1 MANTIVNNDE
11 PALPGPPREPSGKR
25 GNPMFRQMSF
35 WALLFA
41 AVGIG
46 VLLFRFVEP
55 FFAPLF
61 FAVILTILFRPFYD
75 RLTRMLGGRRRIAAL
90 LTVALMFVMLSG
102 LGSMLLLAGR
112 ELATTG
118 REFAKWDLA
127 NQPGVQH
134 VRGVIEHYAPDVDWD
149 DFRKSVDKGIEQYTL
164 STVQRTGEFLTRV
177 VEVVV
182 GVAVL
187 SLSLY
192 YFLAEGD
199 DILKSLKAISP
210 FAREDEWLLFRQ
222 FATIS
227 RGVVVGIF
235 LCAFAQ
241 AALLG
246 VGLYLA
252 GVERVWL
259 LVGITFLLSMIPF
272 VGAAGVW
279 TPTAAW
285 LLWNGEIT
293 AGIVLALYGLLVV
306 STSDNL
312 IRAYV
317 LHESAKMHPLLAL
330 ISALGALQ
338 VVGLWGI
345 FLGPIVAAFFF
356 SMLQILHKRLA
367 TIKPKAA
374 PAEGA

>member
-1 MANTIVNNDE
+1 
-11 PALPGPPREPSGKR
+11 
-25 GNPMFRQMSF
+25 MFRQMSF

-41 AVGIG
+41 AIAIGI
-46 VLLFRFVEP
+46 LLFRIVEP

-75 RLTRMLGGRRRIAAL
+75 RLTRLLGGRRRIAAL
-90 LTVALMFVMLSG
+90 TTVAAMFILLAG
-102 LGSMLLLAGR
+102 LGAMLFLAGR
-112 ELATTG
+112 ELASTG

-127 NQPGVQH
+127 NQPGIQH
-134 VRGVIEHYAPDVDWD
+134 IKDSIERYVPDIDWD
-149 DFRKSVDKGIEQYTL
+149 SLRTSVDRGIEQYTS
-164 STVQRTGEFLTRV
+164 STVQRTGEFLSRV

-182 GVAVL
+182 GMAIL
-187 SLSLY
+187 SLALY

-199 DILKSLKAISP
+199 DILQSLRAISP

-235 LCAFAQ
+235 VCAFAQ

-246 VGLYLA
+246 IGLYFA
-252 GVERVWL
+252 GIERVWL

-293 AGIVLALYGLLVV
+293 AGIILGLYGLLIV

-330 ISALGALQ
+330 VSALGALQ
-338 VVGLWGI
+338 IVGLWGI
-345 FLGPIVAAFFF
+345 FLGPVVAAFFF
-356 SMLQILHKRLA
+356 SMLQILHRRLSA
-367 TIKPKAA
+367 NERKAVA
-374 PAEGA
+374 SDAA

>member
-1 MANTIVNNDE
+1 
-11 PALPGPPREPSGKR
+11 
-25 GNPMFRQMSF
+25 MFRQMSF

-46 VLLFRFVEP
+46 ILLFRFIEP

-61 FAVILTILFRPFYD
+61 FAVILTILFRPYYD
-75 RLTRMLGGRRRIAAL
+75 RLTRWLGGRRRIAAM
-90 LTVALMFVMLSG
+90 LTVATMFVLLAG

-112 ELATTG
+112 ELAKTG
-118 REFAKWDLA
+118 QEFANWDFA
-127 NQPGVQH
+127 NQPGLQH
-134 VRGVIEHYAPDVDWD
+134 IKDVIKSYAPDVDWD
-149 DFRKSVDKGIEQYTL
+149 SFRKSVDKGIEQYTS
-164 STVQRTGEFLTRV
+164 STVQRTGEFLSRV

-182 GVAVL
+182 GLAIL

-199 DILKSLKAISP
+199 EILRSLRAISP

-246 VGLYLA
+246 IGLYLA

-259 LVGITFLLSMIPF
+259 LVGVTFLLSMIPF

-279 TPTAAW
+279 TPTSLW
-285 LLWNGEIT
+285 LLWNGEVT
-293 AGIVLALYGLLVV
+293 AGIVLALYGLLIV

-330 ISALGALQ
+330 VSALGALQ
-338 VVGLWGI
+338 IVGLWGI
-345 FLGPIVAAFFF
+345 FLGPVVAAFFF
-356 SMLQILHKRLA
+356 SMLQILHKRLSGRSPKPDSA
-367 TIKPKAA
+367 TNA
-374 PAEGA
+374 